1 MTTALEARYRR
12 VLNLLPQRDRDSL
25 GAIVL
30 ADLMESRAQGQ
41 DWPRI
46 TETMSLLRLI
56 CARWANALE
65 LPTRAQRRQV
75 SQLIAAFIPAM
86 LTIPVTM
93 AIAFLGG
100 LIGQAAL
107 RGYSRWTIA
116 VIVDGR
122 MWVDTLY
129 WLVAVV
135 ALALWLL
142 RRTTAARI
150 MTGML
155 LVVAVIVA
163 YRAWISYADGTTPDP
178 RMTLS
183 PFAFWILP
191 ATLSFGFLTWRPD
204 TYAQGCELL
213 QTRNRCIAIALCIIP
228 SIGALVFMDP
238 QRQPERI
245 AIAAAT
251 VGLALLSTRVLS
263 RRLVITFAATLIC
276 IGMAIRPLTHGF
288 NEILIDHQIDA
299 ALLGGV
305 PLVLAPLVY
314 VIVGSVL
321 RSSRAAPRI

>member
-1 MTTALEARYRR
+1 MSTALEARYRR

-41 DWPRI
+41 EWPRI

-56 CARWANALE
+56 CARWTNALE

-107 RGYSRWTIA
+107 RGYSRWTIS

-129 WLVAVV
+129 WIVAVV

-150 MTGML
+150 MTGLL

-163 YRAWISYADGTTPDP
+163 YRAWILYADGTTPDP

-183 PFAFWILP
+183 PYAFWILP

-213 QTRNRCIAIALCIIP
+213 QPRNRCIAIALCIIP